1 MSAGTPILLE
11 RDNVNDEVVTLV
23 RWFVQNG
30 DKVDAGTLIAE
41 IETSK
46 ANVEVQ
52 ASHAGYLQWGF
63 AEKTDV
69 SLTEPL
75 GHIFSEPVPADA
87 LLLATA
93 KGPKAASSPKP
104 SAVVP
109 PIGKTPLGEKN
120 GEDRQINTASIFSA
134 ATDYDRRFSRR
145 AQELILEHGVAED
158 RFAAMALVRGEDVLA
173 LVEGRP
179 GQKESK
185 SKERDLPK
193 APESAPRVLG
203 MPKLPVTEVPLSRMK
218 RSEGQ
223 ALASGVRN
231 AIPSAVSVTCFTRG
245 LRAALESNPVIAG
258 NVGAVIV
265 YEVAR
270 LLRKYPAFNATYRP
284 NTMLQYEQVNLGDAM
299 DDGRGLKVA
308 VLQACDQKSL
318 AEITSELRTLVLGY
332 LEDKLTPAQISGG
345 TFTISDLSGS
355 GVSSFLPLIS
365 EDQGAILGVG
375 GEQFSPNADDGF
387 YNLTLAF
394 DHQLS
399 EGRTAVLFLNDLKD
413 RLLHYEKAMAGGGS
427 ITSSVVCAR
436 CGRGVDELPDA
447 KSYMV
452 RTSVPPGHLCNLC
465 MAGF

>member
-23 RWFVQNG
+23 RWFVPNG
-30 DKVDAGTLIAE
+30 EKVDEGTLIAE

-63 AEKTDV
+63 SERADV
-69 SLTEPL
+69 LLTEPL

-87 LLLATA
+87 LLLTA
-93 KGPKAASSPKP
+93 PKLAETSSSLKQPAFTPSVDTASP
-104 SAVVP
+104 
-109 PIGKTPLGEKN
+109 GGNN
-120 GEDRQINTASIFSA
+120 GEDRQTDAVPVFSSVA
-134 ATDYDRRFSRR
+134 GYETRFSRR
-145 AQELILEHGVAED
+145 AQGLMLEHGIPED
-158 RFAAMALVRGEDVLA
+158 RFSAMALVRTEDVLA
-173 LVEGRP
+173 LIERRP
-179 GQKESK
+179 GKNTSK
-185 SKERDLPK
+185 SKDHGLSKP
-193 APESAPRVLG
+193 PESGPRIVG
-203 MPKLPVTEVPLSRMK
+203 APKLPVIEVPLSRMK

-223 ALASGVRN
+223 ALASGTRN

-245 LRAALESNPVIAG
+245 LRAALESNSVVAG

-284 NTMLQYEQVNLGDAM
+284 NTMLQYEQVNIGYAM

-308 VLQACDQKSL
+308 VLQDCDQKSL
-318 AEITSELRTLVLGY
+318 SEITSELRGLVLGY
-332 LEDKLTPAQISGG
+332 LEDKLNPSQISGG

-365 EDQGAILGVG
+365 EDQGAILGVSS
-375 GEQFSPNADDGF
+375 EQFSPGEYEGS

-413 RLLHYEKAMAGGGS
+413 RLLHYEKAMAGGGT
-427 ITSSVVCAR
+427 IVSSVVCAR

-452 RTSVPPGHLCNLC
+452 RTSVPLGHLCNLC
-465 MAGF
+465 IAGF

>member
-30 DKVDAGTLIAE
+30 ERVDAGTLIAE

-63 AEKTDV
+63 AEKADV
-69 SLTEPL
+69 LLTEPL

-87 LLLATA
+87 LLLAV
-93 KGPKAASSPKP
+93 GRLSEASSSLKQPAFATSVDTSSP
-104 SAVVP
+104 
-109 PIGKTPLGEKN
+109 GGNTGES
-120 GEDRQINTASIFSA
+120 RQTDVAPVFSSVAGYNTC
-134 ATDYDRRFSRR
+134 FSRR
-145 AQELILEHGVAED
+145 AQELMQEHGIPEE
-158 RFAAMALVRGEDVLA
+158 RFSAMALVRAEDVLA
-173 LVEGRP
+173 LIEGRH
-179 GQKESK
+179 GKSTSK
-185 SKERDLPK
+185 SKDHVLLRSS
-193 APESAPRVLG
+193 ESEPRVVG
-203 MPKLPVTEVPLSRMK
+203 APKLPVIEVPLSRMK

-231 AIPSAVSVTCFTRG
+231 TIPSAVSVTCFTRG
-245 LRAALESNPVIAG
+245 LRAALESNPVVAG

-284 NTMLQYEQVNLGDAM
+284 STMLQYEQVNIGYAM

-308 VLQACDQKSL
+308 VLQDCDQKSL
-318 AEITSELRTLVLGY
+318 LEISSELRGLVLGY
-332 LEDKLTPAQISGG
+332 LEDKLNPSQISGG

-365 EDQGAILGVG
+365 EDQGAILGVSS
-375 GEQFSPNADDGF
+375 EQFSPGEYEGS

-413 RLLHYEKAMAGGGS
+413 RLLHYEKAMVGGG
-427 ITSSVVCAR
+427 TSVSFVVCAR

-465 MAGF
+465 IAGF